1 MKIGILTFH
10 PAHNH
15 GAVLQALALQEYLSS
30 LFPDTVIIDYRP
42 SYLITP
48 YSLFPEKHR
57 LHELTFTQKIKT
69 IIKFIIYFPLRFY
82 RIAKFTRFGKK
93 YLRLSKT
100 RYTADSD
107 FSEFDLVVF
116 GSDQIWNPHITNGF
130 DPLFWGDLKSSRKI
144 KKIAYA
150 ASAGDRYYLHLLDDG
165 AETFLNRFDAVSVRE
180 KYLQDFLHSK
190 DFSSEWV
197 VDPTLLDE
205 GMWNRKFPKA
215 KRCSDYILTYMI
227 STPEGRQTAKILA
240 KKYKK
245 RIIGISAEVGKKN
258 IFRITY
264 GLYSPEEFVRL
275 FQNAFFVVTES
286 FHGTA
291 FSIINRKNFYTVR
304 NKTNG
309 EGRIS
314 SLLSLC
320 HLESRLIS
328 SAEEISDDPVDY
340 SDENLKEFKECQH
353 RSKEF
358 LKRNLTYT
366 STSYSRI

>member
-10 PAHNH
+10 CALNH
-15 GAVLQALALQEYLSS
+15 GAVLQTLALQEYLSP

-42 SYLITP
+42 PYLIDP
-48 YSLFPEKHR
+48 YSLFPEKRR
-57 LHELTFTQKIKT
+57 LRKLTFLQKIKAFIKL
-69 IIKFIIYFPLRFY
+69 IILFPPRFY
-82 RIAKFTRFGKK
+82 RGVQFARFKK
-93 YLRLSKT
+93 RHFRLSGQK
-100 RYTADSD
+100 YTPASD
-107 FSEFDLVVF
+107 FSEFDLIVF
-116 GSDQIWNPHITNGF
+116 GSDQIWNPHITDGF
-130 DPLFWGDLKSSRKI
+130 DPLFWGNLKSSRKI

-150 ASAGDRYYLHLLDDG
+150 ASAGDRCYLRLLVDG
-165 AETFLNRFDAVSVRE
+165 AEAFLNRFDAVSVRE
-180 KYLQDFLHSK
+180 NHLQDFLHSK
-190 DFSSEWV
+190 GFSSEWV

-215 KRCSDYILTYMI
+215 KRRSDYILTYMI
-227 STPEGRQTAKILA
+227 STPEGRQTVKILA

-245 RIIGISAEVGKKN
+245 RIIGISAGVGKKN
-258 IFRITY
+258 IFRVTY

-328 SAEEISDDPVDY
+328 SAEEISDVPADF
-340 SDENLKEFKECQH
+340 SDENLKEFKECQR
-353 RSKEF
+353 RSREF
-358 LKRNLTYT
+358 LKNFLT
-366 STSYSRI
+366 